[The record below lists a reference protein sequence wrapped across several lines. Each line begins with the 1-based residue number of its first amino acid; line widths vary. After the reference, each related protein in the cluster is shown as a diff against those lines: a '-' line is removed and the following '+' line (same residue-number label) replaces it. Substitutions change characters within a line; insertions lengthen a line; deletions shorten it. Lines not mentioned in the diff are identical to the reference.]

1 MNWIAA
7 AIYIAIVLSAG
18 LGVYLTWRQGVA
30 AMAHR
35 ERVPVEFADSVTLDE
50 HRRAADYTL
59 ASMRL
64 SGAEAVFD
72 AILAVAWLG
81 FWLAPLYALLTQFV
95 SPGLSLSVAVVAA
108 VTIIDH
114 ILRLP
119 FSLAETFGLEA
130 RFGFNRSTPGMFLRD
145 QVKSGALWALF
156 VVPLLYGLFLLL
168 REAPNYWWLLAFFAS
183 MTLLMA
189 MIVIYPAFIAPLFNR
204 FTPLSDQSLKAR
216 MEALLAQCGF
226 ESDGLFVMDA
236 STRSTHGNAYF
247 SGLGKAKRIVFF
259 DTLLQKHTP
268 DEILSIL
275 AHELGHYKFGH
286 VWQRLLQGAAFAFVG
301 FAVLYWAFAP
311 GGLSSRFGL
320 PDDPGLAL
328 VIVATASAPI
338 LHLLSPLTSW
348 LSRRAEFQA
357 DGFAKAIVGKEPM
370 ISALAKLSRDNLSTL
385 TPDRLYALFYY
396 SHPPVPLR
404 VAALD
409 RDAPRGEGPAQRPPQ
424 VAAGART

>member
-7 AIYIAIVLSAG
+7 AIYAAIVLSAG
-18 LGVYLTWRQGVA
+18 LGVYLKMRQSTA
-30 AMAHR
+30 AMAHKDN
-35 ERVPVEFADSVTLDE
+35 VPSEFAGTITPED
-50 HRRAADYTL
+50 HRRAADYTV

-64 SGAEAVFD
+64 SSFDTIFD
-72 AILAVAWLG
+72 AVLAIAWLG
-81 FWLAPLYALLTQFV
+81 FWLAPLHALLAQFI

-108 VTIIDH
+108 VTLVDH
-114 ILRLP
+114 VLHLP
-119 FSLAETFGLEA
+119 LSVAETFGLEA
-130 RFGFNRSTPGMFLRD
+130 RFGFNRSTPGMYVRD
-145 QVKSGALWALF
+145 QVKGGLLWVLIA
-156 VVPLLYGLFLLL
+156 VPLLYGLFFLLSI
-168 REAPNYWWLLAFFAS
+168 APNYWWLLAFFAS
-183 MTLLMA
+183 MALMTL
-189 MIVIYPAFIAPLFNR
+189 MIVVYPTFIAPLFNR
-204 FTPLSDQSLKAR
+204 FTPLSDEALRAR
-216 MEALLAQCGF
+216 MEALLAKCGF

-236 STRSTHGNAYF
+236 STRSSHANAYF

-286 VWQRLLQGAAFAFVG
+286 IWQRMLQAAIFAFIA
-301 FAVLYWAFAP
+301 FAVLHWAFAP
-311 GGLSSRFGL
+311 GGLAGRFGL

-328 VIVATASAPI
+328 VIVATASGPI

-385 TPDRLYALFYY
+385 TPDRLYTLFYS

-404 VAALD
+404 IAALD
-409 RDAPRGEGPAQRPPQ
+409 REGSP
-424 VAAGART
+424 